1 MVLVESIPQHVK
13 YKANVTIGIPLEKVW
28 KDLISMATDQV
39 DVVSFYWTLTG
50 EDINVN
56 SSSDIPVSCQLKHK
70 ETLLNISLYLWRGPI
85 ILPFCPRQGR
95 EILKGLE
102 ELPSRNVSVRVVT
115 SVPSVRTNS
124 TDLKILKQKGLE
136 VTPLALFSTFT
147 AVCFDL

>member
-70 ETLLNISLYLWRGPI
+70 ETLLNILLYL
-85 ILPFCPRQGR
+85 
-95 EILKGLE
+95 
-102 ELPSRNVSVRVVT
+102 
-115 SVPSVRTNS
+115 
-124 TDLKILKQKGLE
+124 
-136 VTPLALFSTFT
+136 
-147 AVCFDL
+147 